1 MNHFLS
7 IRDLKRD
14 EVGRLFRLTAELKA
28 KVKARERISP
38 LGGRTMALIFE
49 KPSLRT
55 RVTFEVG
62 MVQLGGAAVYLSAQE
77 IGMGKRESVPDVARN
92 LSRWVD
98 GITARVFA
106 HQSLV
111 ELARH
116 ATVPVINALSDHEH
130 PCQAMADLF
139 TLWERGIE
147 LSGLEMAW
155 VGDGNNMC
163 HSLLLLAALTGV
175 RMRVACPPD
184 FSPDPAVLQACRD
197 LGGQFF
203 LTTEANEAVR
213 DAQIIYTDV
222 WISMG
227 QEEERESRLETF
239 QRYQLNET
247 LLRFAPPQALV
258 MHCLPAH
265 RGEEITDAVLDGPQS
280 IVLDQAENRLHV
292 QKAIVMDLLGV
303 SL

>member
-1 MNHFLS
+1 MMHFLS
-7 IRDLKRD
+7 IQDLDRRN
-14 EVGRLFRLTAELKA
+14 VGRLFKLTSELKA
-28 KVKARERISP
+28 RVKSRDRITP
-38 LGGRTMALIFE
+38 LGGRTLALIFE

-62 MVQLGGAAVYLSAQE
+62 MIQLGGAAVYLSAQE

-98 GITARVFA
+98 GIAARVFS
-106 HQSLV
+106 HQTLV
-111 ELARH
+111 ELAQH
-116 ATVPVINALSDHEH
+116 ATVPVINALSDREH
-130 PCQAMADLF
+130 PCQAMADFF

-147 LSGLEMAW
+147 LRGLEMAW

-175 RMRVACPPD
+175 KMRVACPPGFD
-184 FSPDPAVLQACRD
+184 PDPAVLQASRD
-197 LGGQFF
+197 LGGHVR
-203 LTTEANEAVR
+203 LTTEAKEAVEG
-213 DAQIIYTDV
+213 AQVVYTDV

-227 QEEERESRLETF
+227 QEGERENRLEAF

-247 LLRFAPPQALV
+247 LLRFAPPGALV

-265 RGEEITDAVLDGPQS
+265 RGEEVTDAVLDGPQS

-292 QKAIVMDLLGV
+292 QKGIVMDLLGV